1 MVRAPQCSVPF
12 DAVATAARI
21 LIVDDDATVADWFSR
36 TMRLNGHEVW
46 TAQSSGEGLALA
58 QTHRP
63 HAVIFD
69 VRTPLASG
77 VRFLRA
83 VRAIPGLLTA
93 PIAIVTSDYAQDEA
107 QMAEIEALG
116 AELRYRPQW
125 LNELV
130 ALAHELLAPPVQS

>member
-1 MVRAPQCSVPF
+1 VPL
-12 DAVATAARI
+12 DAVATVARV
-21 LIVDDDATVADWFSR
+21 LIVDDDASVADWFSR

-46 TAQSSGEGLALA
+46 AAQSTGEGLALA

-63 HAVIFD
+63 HAVILD
-69 VRTPLASG
+69 LRMPLASS

-83 VRAIPGLLTA
+83 VRGIPVLLTA
-93 PIAIVTSDYAQDEA
+93 PLAIVTSDYAQNAA
-107 QMAEIEALG
+107 QTAEIEALG

-130 ALAHELLAPPVQS
+130 TLAHELLALPVQS